1 MSDYVWTDIF
11 VANWDKAR
19 QTYVVDAML
28 STTFEG
34 GEPLELVVEVSGPE
48 DHPAIKAAI
57 EAIEESGANVWVMLL
72 GHAEQNQHFRG
83 PEDYRAFL
91 LGFEALAD
99 LEAFKALYLGDE
111 NR

>member
-19 QTYVVDAML
+19 QTYVV
-28 STTFEG
+28 
-34 GEPLELVVEVSGPE
+34 
-48 DHPAIKAAI
+48 